1 MARAPLLVDVTA
13 AAAKHTGVARW
24 IEGFC
29 AHLRSRGIP
38 FQTTSACDWAAQL
51 GPIRQR
57 ALRTSVL
64 RDLIY
69 YSRVLPRL
77 SAQYERVVI
86 LDNVARLVA
95 PLPATARPFY
105 LIHDIIPLEMSDT
118 FVLQTAG
125 ARAALLWKL
134 TRRIYRWR
142 FRRVVFA
149 TGARFGCI
157 SKATQASMER
167 TFGSMANRGEWI
179 GPMML
184 RIANSD
190 DSNCDGRIA
199 SLAMQQPY
207 VLALGTGDPKK
218 GLESLLN
225 AWQRTAIDDHLR
237 LILFG
242 DAWQARAG
250 SAMRRKLR
258 ELEASNIVHVGGVCD
273 VTLQFLYRH
282 AKAFVFPSRFEG
294 LGLPPA
300 EYAEAG
306 GGELILRDIPS
317 LREIYGDV
325 ARFFATDEEL
335 IALLKALPD
344 SRAPLISPE
353 LRRETL
359 RRRLDSSATFDRL
372 CTAIME

>member
-29 AHLRSRGIP
+29 AHLSSRGIP

-69 YSRVLPRL
+69 YSRILPRL

-95 PLPATARPFY
+95 PLPAAARPFY

-134 TRRIYRWR
+134 TRSIYRWR

-149 TGARFGCI
+149 TGARFVCSI
-157 SKATQASMER
+157 KATQASMAR
-167 TFGSMANRGEWI
+167 TFGSMANR
-179 GPMML
+179 
-184 RIANSD
+184 
-190 DSNCDGRIA
+190 C
-199 SLAMQQPY
+199 
-207 VLALGTGDPKK
+207 
-218 GLESLLN
+218 
-225 AWQRTAIDDHLR
+225 
-237 LILFG
+237 
-242 DAWQARAG
+242 
-250 SAMRRKLR
+250 
-258 ELEASNIVHVGGVCD
+258 
-273 VTLQFLYRH
+273 
-282 AKAFVFPSRFEG
+282 
-294 LGLPPA
+294 
-300 EYAEAG
+300 
-306 GGELILRDIPS
+306 
-317 LREIYGDV
+317 
-325 ARFFATDEEL
+325 
-335 IALLKALPD
+335 
-344 SRAPLISPE
+344 
-353 LRRETL
+353 
-359 RRRLDSSATFDRL
+359 
-372 CTAIME
+372 